1 MGNENK
7 AVVNCYQGILITETV
22 LGNPNGSFV
31 NNEPRNINGR
41 VFTTDKCIKYN
52 IRNYMREKYEKINKD
67 ENGNINGLENFVF
80 FYPRLTDGAKQYEA
94 SYLEKDSIFENYFVK
109 VFESSE
115 EYKKLKKEN
124 EEKIN
129 KESNEEK
136 KKKLKEKLDNEFK
149 IYEDN
154 QCFEILID
162 KSPDCKIFG
171 GTFSFKRWSN
181 RQIYGPIQ
189 LSYGI
194 DLIGADIIALK
205 LGTPFSTEDGN
216 QKTTGE
222 EHVVDHA
229 VIGYD
234 ITVNPNHSHGLL
246 KEKDLEMFKEGIV
259 YGTNTRRSTS
269 KKTEAK
275 VLIMIKFQEGISINV
290 GELKH
295 LIKVKSKKIMDPKEH
310 PEKLILDMSEVKKK
324 LDPFMSKIDDVNI
337 YYDDNSVQLDE
348 IWKNNNKVSVKSL
361 ACLTINTYLFS
372 WDDVPGSDSKRLV
385 DYLVKD
391 LKIDWAKDAK
401 INKTN
406 NDKTIKVTK
415 DEKSLEIELSEKRD
429 KVFLK
434 SSIEKTREYI
444 SKMENNKINIYKY

>member
-1 MGNENK
+1 MTNK
-7 AVVNCYQGILITETV
+7 NKEVVNCYQGLLITETV

-52 IRNYMREKYEKINKD
+52 IRNYIREKYEKINRDDNK
-67 ENGNINGLENFVF
+67 NITSVENFVF
-80 FYPRLTDGAKQYEA
+80 FYPRLTEGAKQYEA
-94 SYLEKDSIFENYFVK
+94 SYLTKDSVFENYFVK

-115 EYKKLKKEN
+115 EYKKLNKGN

-129 KESNEEK
+129 KGSNEED
-136 KKKLKEKLDNEFK
+136 KKKLKEKLAKELK

-154 QCFEILID
+154 RCFEILID
-162 KSPDCKIFG
+162 KSPDCRIFG

-181 RQIYGPIQ
+181 RQIYGPTQ

-205 LGTPFSTEDGN
+205 LGTPFSTDDGK

-246 KEKDLEMFKEGIV
+246 HGLLKEKDLEMFKEGIV
-259 YGTNTRRSTS
+259 YGTTTRRSTS

-275 VLIMIKFQEGISINV
+275 VLVMIKFQRGTSINI

-295 LIKVKSKKIMDPKEH
+295 LIKVKSKKITVIDPKEY
-310 PEKLILDMSEVKKK
+310 PEKLILDMSEVTKR
-324 LDPFMSKIDDVNI
+324 LDTFIDKIDEVKI
-337 YYDDNSVQLDE
+337 YRDENSVQLDGLL
-348 IWKNNNKVSVKSL
+348 KNKVSFGTL
-361 ACLTINTYLFS
+361 N
-372 WDDVPGSDSKRLV
+372 
-385 DYLVKD
+385 D
-391 LKIDWAKDAK
+391 LIM
-401 INKTN
+401 T
-406 NDKTIKVTK
+406 T
-415 DEKSLEIELSEKRD
+415 EP
-429 KVFLK
+429 
-434 SSIEKTREYI
+434 EKTE
-444 SKMENNKINIYKY
+444 